1 VHGLPVFVPDV
12 IRTFVRLRRGAAA
25 PCGTGSCSGPLRRS
39 SSSDCPPNAGE
50 HGDTPSPATDD
61 LNRSRPNRRN
71 QVSIATVDK
80 DVEFA
85 VPTVARLTLADRC
98 DASAV
103 VGGPNGR
110 TGRGACGA
118 QGFVRAVLP
127 SGNDLIFCAHH
138 GREQEAALAAAGAT
152 IHDETDKIN
161 A

>member
-1 VHGLPVFVPDV
+1 M
-12 IRTFVRLRRGAAA
+12 
-25 PCGTGSCSGPLRRS
+25 
-39 SSSDCPPNAGE
+39 
-50 HGDTPSPATDD
+50 
-61 LNRSRPNRRN
+61 
-71 QVSIATVDK
+71 SIATGGRN
-80 DVEFA
+80 VEFA
-85 VPTVARLTLADRC
+85 TPTVAPLTLADRC

-118 QGFVRAVLP
+118 QGFIRAVLP

-152 IHDETDKIN
+152 IHDETGKIN